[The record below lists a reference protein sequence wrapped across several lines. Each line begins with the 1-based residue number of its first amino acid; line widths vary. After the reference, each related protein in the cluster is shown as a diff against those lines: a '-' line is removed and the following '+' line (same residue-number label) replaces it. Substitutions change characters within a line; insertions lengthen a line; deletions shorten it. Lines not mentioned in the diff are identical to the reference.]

1 MVFRIKSFLV
11 LVGICFTGAVLK
23 AQPIAIK
30 NSLASISDDKVYAIN
45 GYNSSELDAADNP
58 ETKFRKIENTGR
70 FLPAHITT
78 KNSGEWQT
86 LSNGYLWR
94 LKVKATDAKGVSLF
108 GKVKQLPKGAVLNIY
123 NSDGTEWVNSYS
135 SSDFLNQNILSTET
149 VTGEEAIVEYFEPFT
164 AKTSANIVIE
174 GIGYMYRHTKKED
187 IPGLANLG
195 ASDGCQVN
203 VNCPEGFN
211 WSHQKRAVVRIRTI
225 RDFIIGNCTGA
236 LVRTVD
242 RKYKPY
248 LLSAMHCA
256 LTASNDTIIND
267 TLFNYWTFTFNYESP
282 NCANPTSDST
292 FNKQVIVGSKVLAHS
307 NDVGGEFGSDFLLLE
322 LSKIVPSEY
331 RPYYAGWNIDTVR
344 QYDSGTTIHH
354 PRYDIK
360 KISTYNWPLSFEAP
374 FNTSPDDTHWEV
386 IWSKTGNG
394 HGVTE
399 PGSSGSPLF
408 DDDGL
413 IVGTLTGGN
422 SSCSNTSSTDVFGR
436 MDWHWTRNGSDSTFQ
451 LKYWLDPDNTGTTRL
466 IGQYDE
472 IRSVSETK
480 ILPLQLYPNPT
491 NNILYFSSEYL
502 AEGKKEIKIVD
513 VLGKVHT
520 NKTFEGSTINTS
532 ELATGIY
539 FIKIKAKDNYFS
551 GKFIKQ

>member
-1 MVFRIKSFLV
+1 MDFKIKSVFLA
-11 LVGICFTGAVLK
+11 LSICFGAGTLI
-23 AQPIAIK
+23 AQPIAVSKGIAPVK
-30 NSLASISDDKVYAIN
+30 EATVYTIS
-45 GYNSSELDAADNP
+45 GYNSDALDAEDNAP
-58 ETKFRKIENTGR
+58 TKFRKIENTGR
-70 FLPAHITT
+70 FLAANLTT
-78 KNSGEWQT
+78 QNSGEWQT
-86 LSNGYLWR
+86 LRTGYLWR
-94 LKVKATDAKGVSLF
+94 LKVKAIDAKGVSLF
-108 GKVKQLPKGAVLNIY
+108 GKVKQLPQGATINIY
-123 NSDGTEWVNSYS
+123 NSKGSEWVNSYTT
-135 SSDFLNQNILSTET
+135 SDFSTQNILSTET
-149 VTGEEAIVEYFEPFT
+149 VTGEEAIIEYFEPFT

-187 IPGLANLG
+187 TPGLDNLG

-203 VNCPEGFN
+203 VNCPEGFY
-211 WSHQKRAVVRIRTI
+211 WSHQQRAVVRIRTI
-225 RDFIIGNCTGA
+225 RDFVIGNCTGA

-256 LTASNDTIIND
+256 LTANNDTIIND
-267 TLFNYWTFTFNYESP
+267 TLFNYWTFSFNYESP

-292 FNKQVIVGSKVLAHS
+292 FNKQVIVGSRVLAHS
-307 NDVGGEFGSDFLLLE
+307 NDVGGEYGSDFLLLE
-322 LSKIVPSEY
+322 LSKAVPSEF

-354 PRYDIK
+354 PRFDIK
-360 KISTYNWPLSFEAP
+360 KISTYKWPLTFDAP
-374 FNTSPDDTHWEV
+374 FSTSPDDTHWKV

-436 MDWHWTRNGSDSTFQ
+436 MDWHWTRNGLDSTFQ

-472 IRSVSETK
+472 LRSLVETK
-480 ILPLQLYPNPT
+480 VLPLQLYPNPVSNT
-491 NNILYFSSEYL
+491 LYFRSEYL
-502 AEGKKEIKIVD
+502 GEGNKLIEVVD
-513 VLGKVHT
+513 VLGKTHV
-520 NKTFEGSTINTS
+520 NSSLEGNSINMG
-532 ELATGIY
+532 ELAAGVY
-539 FIKIKAKDNYFS
+539 FIKIKSKDNYFS